1 MLERLKTEGSGL
13 PSVVLAEGA
22 VLLEKFKAE
31 LEAKRARREDLLE
44 SERLF
49 DLERTSYPTL
59 LEAEAEMEQL
69 CAIYAVYSAHE
80 EAIHKHDAALWSDLD
95 LKKLHAVAKR
105 FDEKLEAMREDASLC
120 KKPVFELLEEN
131 LAAFADA
138 LLFEALKSVDALRP
152 EALATA
158 HAHHRA
164 ARRRFRLATLT
175 LGSLLAME
183 THKHHDPV
191 LEMCIAAEKELK
203 IEGDIAKFALVWR
216 EQKFTLAR
224 YVKSGDVDRG
234 FILRSTEETT
244 IILEDMNLTLQ
255 SMMASRFVKPFTA
268 EVEEWEGKL
277 SLIGEVLEVWM
288 AVQRKW
294 MYLESIFIGS
304 DDIRD
309 QLPEEAR
316 ALRQDRQEL
325 GGDHE
330 RNRQERQH
338 PGVLLGEEPA
348 ANLQEIAENLERCQ
362 KSLSEYLDNKRNA
375 FRVSS
380 SSPTTSC
387 TCSARPTRRPCRSTC

>member
-1 MLERLKTEGSGL
+1 MLERLKTEGPGL
-13 PSVVLAEGA
+13 PAVVLAEGA

-49 DLERTSYPTL
+49 DLQRTSYPTL

-80 EAIHKHDAALWSDLD
+80 EAIHRHDAALWSDLD

-105 FDEKLEAMREDASLC
+105 FDEKLEAMREDASLR

-138 LLFEALKSVDALRP
+138 LPLFEALKSDALRP
-152 EALATA
+152 RHWQQLMRITA
-158 HAHHRA
+158 QPDVD
-164 ARRRFRLATLT
+164 FDPATLT

-309 QLPEEAR
+309 QLPEEAKR
-316 ALRQDRQEL
+316 FDKIDKSWA
-325 GGDHE
+325 
-330 RNRQERQH
+330 
-338 PGVLLGEEPA
+338 
-348 ANLQEIAENLERCQ
+348 EIMNETA
-362 KSLSEYLDNKRNA
+362 
-375 FRVSS
+375 
-380 SSPTTSC
+380 
-387 TCSARPTRRPCRSTC
+387 